1 MRCLFIWN
9 TSPSGWSISWS
20 KESPL
25 WKTHIWHKARL
36 KLTSTRQMKMYL
48 RWSSNL
54 KAVHCLELDGI
65 ILLTTKIAL
74 WYLSQFAEPE
84 ATVCIRTRIQRYN
97 CCHGIETTKNSG
109 YHETLTLFWVFIARR
124 FLAAAN
130 PNASVSTLVN
140 DFILTYGEQKSLF
153 REYYSDGLL
162 MSWKARQTWVVPD
175 LKPFD

>member
-1 MRCLFIWN
+1 MEN
-9 TSPSGWSISWS
+9 THMAQSSAKAHFYQTDDDVFTLVQQFVACTLPRTEW
-20 KESPL
+20 
-25 WKTHIWHKARL
+25 THPAH
-36 KLTSTRQMKMYL
+36 LT
-48 RWSSNL
+48 
-54 KAVHCLELDGI
+54 
-65 ILLTTKIAL
+65 IAL

-84 ATVCIRTRIQRYN
+84 ATVCIRTGIQRYN

-130 PNASVSTLVN
+130 PNASVSALVN

-162 MSWKARQTWVVPD
+162 MSWKARQTWVAPD
-175 LKPFD
+175 LKPLD